1 MLREVK
7 KPDQFGENLHF
18 WTYLIQIQES
28 LELVFYEVHVEDRS
42 WECIWSGSAVRP
54 GVCENSSICV
64 DQAVIAA
71 EASYGSDPR
80 PDAGG
85 STVRGN
91 THRTFKKLKDTL
103 SRCK

>member
-7 KPDQFGENLHF
+7 KPDQFSENLHF

-42 WECIWSGSAVRP
+42 WECIWSGSVVHP

-71 EASYGSDPR
+71 EPVMGQT
-80 PDAGG
+80 PDQMLG
-85 STVRGN
+85 VR
-91 THRTFKKLKDTL
+91 R
-103 SRCK
+103 